1 MVLLLFTKIAWWFD
15 DKVNVAEFEADS
27 GIGAVNADSGIG
39 AVNEDSGIGAVNED
53 SGIEEVNEDSGIE
66 EGDAD
71 SGVTGLDDD
80 SGIWEFWLDSDLDVY
95 SGIAVANKD
104 SVKVGVDSEIVELGI
119 R

>member
-27 GIGAVNADSGIG
+27 GIGAVNA
-39 AVNEDSGIGAVNED
+39 DSGIGAVNED

>member
-1 MVLLLFTKIAWWFD
+1 MNKKLTWWFD

-27 GIGAVNADSGIG
+27 GIGAA
-39 AVNEDSGIGAVNED
+39 NEDSGIGAVNED

-80 SGIWEFWLDSDLDVY
+80 SGIWEFRLDLDLDVY

-104 SVKVGVDSEIVELGI
+104 SVKVDVDSEIVELGI